1 LISFFKSF
9 EILFFIKRVE
19 LIFIFLK
26 IFFWFLN
33 VQNLLIRLKF
43 LTKTG
48 KIEIKKLILRLEIKS
63 KIEIM
68 NFQVI
73 QDNNG
78 NNSGIFITS
87 QDWTL
92 IKQQYP
98 DIEEIS
104 NDIPQW
110 QKDILND
117 RLATIAKNP
126 ERVKPIQGLFD
137 ALDKKVK
144 NDSI

>member
-1 LISFFKSF
+1 M
-9 EILFFIKRVE
+9 
-19 LIFIFLK
+19 K

-43 LTKTG
+43 STKTG

-78 NNSGIFITS
+78 NNSGIFITL

-144 NDSI
+144 NDSL

>member
-1 LISFFKSF
+1 
-9 EILFFIKRVE
+9 
-19 LIFIFLK
+19 LK

-43 LTKTG
+43 STKTG

-78 NNSGIFITS
+78 NNSGIFITL

-144 NDSI
+144 NDSL

>member
-1 LISFFKSF
+1 M
-9 EILFFIKRVE
+9 
-19 LIFIFLK
+19 K

>member
-1 LISFFKSF
+1 
-9 EILFFIKRVE
+9 
-19 LIFIFLK
+19 
-26 IFFWFLN
+26 
-33 VQNLLIRLKF
+33 
-43 LTKTG
+43 
-48 KIEIKKLILRLEIKS
+48 
-63 KIEIM
+63 M

-144 NDSI
+144 NDSL